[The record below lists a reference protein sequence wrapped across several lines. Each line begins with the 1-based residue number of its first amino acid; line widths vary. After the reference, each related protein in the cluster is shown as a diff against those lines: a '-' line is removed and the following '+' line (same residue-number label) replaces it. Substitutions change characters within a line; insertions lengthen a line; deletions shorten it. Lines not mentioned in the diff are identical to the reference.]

1 MRTNRLLPLI
11 LVSVVVGALIAGAS
25 ASAAGSHTARTTT
38 LKYFFKSTGQ
48 RFTSPSG
55 APVSNSAPP
64 AVGDTL
70 IATED
75 AYAGDSAHHA
85 KTWTASAAL
94 YCTITKLVSNTN
106 VPAHCEGVVA
116 IGGSM
121 LISISTQNFGGS
133 SATMVYPIT
142 GGAGKYLG
150 AKGTL
155 TSTNVGNTNNSNVV
169 VKIKG

>member
-1 MRTNRLLPLI
+1 MRSNRLLPLI
-11 LVSVVVGALIAGAS
+11 LVSVLVGALIAGAS
-25 ASAAGSHTARTTT
+25 ASAAGPHTAGTTT

-48 RFTSPSG
+48 KFTSPSG

-70 IATED
+70 IATDD

-85 KTWTASAAL
+85 KTRTASAAL

-106 VPAHCEGVVA
+106 VPARCEGVVA

-121 LISISTQNFGGS
+121 LISISTQNFGSS

-155 TSTNVGNTNNSNVV
+155 TSTNVGKTNNSNVV
-169 VKIKG
+169 IKIKG